1 MMLPLTCAKAPH
13 FSAVDLRGAERGK
26 QAPALHPQ
34 GFAHGFVTLT
44 DDCEL
49 QYKADNYYAP
59 EPTAPFAYNDPQIG
73 VEWGAENPVL
83 SAKDAAARPHGGTGH
98 RFLGGAYLHEAAG
111 HQPDRSYL

>member
-1 MMLPLTCAKAPH
+1 MLPLTCAKAPH

-59 EPTAPFAYNDPQIG
+59 EAD
-73 VEWGAENPVL
+73 GAHCLQRSADRRGMGSEKPVL
-83 SAKDAAARPHGGTGH
+83 SAKDGRQGNMGEQDID
-98 RFLGGAYLHEAAG
+98 F
-111 HQPDRSYL
+111 